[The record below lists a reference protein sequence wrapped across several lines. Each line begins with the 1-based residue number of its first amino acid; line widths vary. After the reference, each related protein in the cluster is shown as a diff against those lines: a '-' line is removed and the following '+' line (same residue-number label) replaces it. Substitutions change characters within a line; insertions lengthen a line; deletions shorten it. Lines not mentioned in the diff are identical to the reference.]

1 MIDVQ
6 VINLTVILRGRFEE
20 EPKRKY
26 QKEKSDEENS
36 EKALKNWNLKR
47 SWDRNSDEWSEEE
60 KSWGWNPKRK
70 SEEDSRMRKSEGVIS
85 EDRFYRSREQWKVS
99 TGSIDECG
107 CGIGWKIRGTISNDQ
122 SEERIRRKESKFM
135 LRAVKKRNQMQC
147 LADEESGNGWS
158 QEMMNTSDIEKV
170 ILNF

>member
-47 SWDRNSDEWSEEE
+47 SWDRNSDE
-60 KSWGWNPKRK
+60 
-70 SEEDSRMRKSEGVIS
+70 
-85 EDRFYRSREQWKVS
+85 
-99 TGSIDECG
+99 
-107 CGIGWKIRGTISNDQ
+107 
-122 SEERIRRKESKFM
+122 
-135 LRAVKKRNQMQC
+135 
-147 LADEESGNGWS
+147 
-158 QEMMNTSDIEKV
+158 
-170 ILNF
+170 